1 MEKVIYFAP
10 GLKPVFKHLDG
21 QHDQSTHG
29 SWANGSSESD
39 YQMSHRPSLGSGTEG
54 DMDGAS
60 LDNVSNGI
68 YPDDVYSPRGVQI
81 YGTGYK
87 ELDKQAHALI
97 MEYRGKPEK
106 SITIYRAIPKD
117 ATTSKISRGDWVTPI
132 KQYAIQHGESNLN
145 DEYQILTK
153 EVKAKEIFTSGDS
166 WLEWG
171 YAPTQVQKHL
181 DGQHDQS
188 SHGSWA
194 SGGELASWSPD
205 DAIPASP
212 KNAGGMTAT
221 IWENW
226 EHGPDGNQYV
236 ELYRQYAGEAL
247 GIPVPKSDM
256 APGGSENYLTQRG
269 FGGSSTDTAKKH
281 AEAIVGAI
289 ANGKPTQPALYRGMI
304 ATDAESQSLINS
316 ITSLKPGDTLDMPLV
331 STTRSIGVA
340 SWYAADRSRGTDPV
354 IMKIQPGAKGVSLS
368 KDTSRYP
375 QDHEVITSGKFE
387 VVSINKVQAPYWQ
400 REVLRPSK
408 TVFRD
413 DPTPYYETVGV
424 KQNLGDPKKV
434 YEAVA
439 SGNWKSLETP
449 TFKLTDDRHNYSA
462 DRPILSAWSQ
472 QPAREFTVVE
482 VKFVDSHVIQKA
494 EGTDYG
500 LTFDALFNNIP
511 FIRDEEDVE
520 KHLSGQHD
528 QRTHGSWSGGAGVDI
543 TSKLDKVFHPTA
555 LVRDRINANKETQA
569 VLDEMKA
576 HQLAQGGAVGDNAL
590 KIIAERQGFTN
601 KPKLVATLEDL
612 QKIQSTEGGTIVFR
626 GIADYAQTDG
636 GEVTYTGKQAADDF
650 RNGDYY
656 AGWGM
661 FGNGIYA
668 TVKLDGA
675 VAYANLTDDKYNRKG
690 NGSVVS
696 MLIPKDA
703 KRASREVVRETMKS
717 VADTTAKVFSLRPTH
732 RNDLGRALAA
742 KGYQYYDAG
751 DVQNNKIG
759 QIVILDRSMLTV
771 AVEDKK

>member
-10 GLKPVFKHLDG
+10 GLKPVFKHG
-21 QHDQSTHG
+21 THDQSTHG
-29 SWANGSSESD
+29 SWANSSERS
-39 YQMSHRPSLGSGTEG
+39 
-54 DMDGAS
+54 
-60 LDNVSNGI
+60 
-68 YPDDVYSPRGVQI
+68 
-81 YGTGYK
+81 
-87 ELDKQAHALI
+87 
-97 MEYRGKPEK
+97 
-106 SITIYRAIPKD
+106 
-117 ATTSKISRGDWVTPI
+117 
-132 KQYAIQHGESNLN
+132 
-145 DEYQILTK
+145 
-153 EVKAKEIFTSGDS
+153 AKEIEVQNRISNIKVETFPTDEYGDS
-166 WLEWG
+166 GSRITAEYQSKSGEKIRLVHDNSKSHDGSIAMDTYASIPVTGG
-171 YAPTQVQKHL
+171 YKQIGFLNSSRGAKSYSQYGATIDSISVDSEYKRQGIGTAMLNLARSYSQDGIKIEHSGQLSEDAQGWAGVVKHL

-590 KIIAERQGFTN
+590 KIIAERQGFTD
-601 KPKLVATLEDL
+601 KPKSVATLEDL